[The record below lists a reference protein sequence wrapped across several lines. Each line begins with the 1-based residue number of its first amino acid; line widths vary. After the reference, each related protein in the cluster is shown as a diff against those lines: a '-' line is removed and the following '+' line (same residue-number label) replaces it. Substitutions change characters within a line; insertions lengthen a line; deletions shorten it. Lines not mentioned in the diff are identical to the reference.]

1 MNSHSS
7 NSESQSK
14 ASQYRTD
21 ILSRFSQLFSIIPPR
36 RMSLELATQNV
47 EWAAQATEIGLNHRK
62 LRTDLLRKLERAVS
76 ASPSRRSNALQPGTR
91 LVREWRGKT
100 YEVMVENDGFLFRE
114 QHFGSLSEIASL
126 ITGTRWSGPRF
137 FGLNQ
142 HGKNGKS

>member
-1 MNSHSS
+1 
-7 NSESQSK
+7 
-14 ASQYRTD
+14 
-21 ILSRFSQLFSIIPPR
+21 
-36 RMSLELATQNV
+36 MSLELATQNV